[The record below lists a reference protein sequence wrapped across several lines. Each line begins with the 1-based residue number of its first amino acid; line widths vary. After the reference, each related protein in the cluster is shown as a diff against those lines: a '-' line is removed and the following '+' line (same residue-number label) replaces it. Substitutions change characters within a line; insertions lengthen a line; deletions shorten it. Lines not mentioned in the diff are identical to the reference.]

1 MCHHDRVS
9 EEPGNEEPGNVEH
22 HLRAALVHRT
32 DIGMAMG
39 LLMERFSV
47 DQDAA
52 FAMLRRV
59 SQHENRKLHEI
70 AAELVATREL
80 PRAFPPDHG

>member
-1 MCHHDRVS
+1 VI
-9 EEPGNEEPGNVEH
+9 EEPGDVEH

-39 LLMERFSV
+39 LLMERFSL
-47 DQDAA
+47 DQAAA
-52 FAMLRRV
+52 FAMLRRI

-80 PRAFPPDHG
+80 PRSVFPEDR

>member
-1 MCHHDRVS
+1 
-9 EEPGNEEPGNVEH
+9 
-22 HLRAALVHRT
+22 
-32 DIGMAMG
+32 MG
-39 LLMERFSV
+39 LLMRRFSV

-52 FAMLRRV
+52 FAKLRRI

-80 PRAFPPDHG
+80 RRSFSPENR

>member
-1 MCHHDRVS
+1 MCHHDRVI
-9 EEPGNEEPGNVEH
+9 EGPGDVEH
-22 HLRAALVHRT
+22 QLRAALVHRT

-52 FAMLRRV
+52 FAMLRRI
-59 SQHENRKLHEI
+59 SQHENRKLHDI

-80 PRAFPPDHG
+80 PRSFSPGDR

>member
-1 MCHHDRVS
+1 
-9 EEPGNEEPGNVEH
+9 
-22 HLRAALVHRT
+22 
-32 DIGMAMG
+32 MG

-80 PRAFPPDHG
+80 PRAFSPDHR